1 MNIDKER
8 EAFEALPLAKL
19 ALDQDWVR
27 YSEDTNS
34 YYPNEDFCPD
44 SAPESMNFAWE
55 SWQASAI
62 HAEAKLEGSVVVP
75 VEPTE
80 DQWGGLARILGRY
93 MQNKDRYCPKTLKR
107 HLDMFADEIP
117 EWLNKEVPNWESE
130 HAFATADL
138 PVFIYKAMVEAAR
151 GGNE

>member
-1 MNIDKER
+1 MKNIENIAKEIQKWV
-8 EAFEALPLAKL
+8 ESESCNACEHCSDSIVVGSDALVNFIAELFAKE
-19 ALDQDWVR
+19 QK
-27 YSEDTNS
+27 
-34 YYPNEDFCPD
+34 
-44 SAPESMNFAWE
+44 
-55 SWQASAI
+55 
-62 HAEAKLEGSVVVP
+62 KLECCVVVP

-80 DQWGGLARILGRY
+80 TQWGGLARVLGRY

-151 GGNE
+151 GGNEY